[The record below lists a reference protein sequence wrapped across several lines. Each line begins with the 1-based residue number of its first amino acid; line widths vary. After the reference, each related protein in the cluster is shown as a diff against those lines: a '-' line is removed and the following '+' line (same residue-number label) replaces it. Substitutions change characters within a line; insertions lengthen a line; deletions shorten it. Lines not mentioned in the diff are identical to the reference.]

1 MLNYIK
7 TGKISMLTSHFVI
20 VFFLQLLKQMDSV
33 GDIIWGR
40 INLQTKL
47 SETGLNL
54 A

>member
-1 MLNYIK
+1 MNYIE

-20 VFFLQLLKQMDSV
+20 VFFFQLLKQMDSV

-40 INLQTKL
+40 INLRAGL